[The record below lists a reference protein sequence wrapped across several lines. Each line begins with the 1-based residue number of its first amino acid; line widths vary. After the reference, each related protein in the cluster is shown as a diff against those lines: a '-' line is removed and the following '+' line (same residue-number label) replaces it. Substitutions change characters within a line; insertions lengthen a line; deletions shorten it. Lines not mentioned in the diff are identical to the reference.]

1 MTAPIPVLELVCLS
15 NVKPEPINWLWPGRI
30 AKGKITFI
38 AGHPGLGK
46 SQITASIAATVST
59 GGLWPADDVSADPG
73 DVLIL
78 SAEDGLADTIKPRLI
93 AAGADTNRIEAIEAV
108 RVGDQSRPFSLKMD
122 LERLTEHK
130 ASLLILDPLTAYL
143 GGVDS
148 HKNAEVRAF
157 LAPLSD
163 FAEKTE
169 MAVVCVSHLN
179 KSSGNQAVLRVSGSM
194 AFVAAARAVYV
205 VTEDPH
211 DDSRR
216 LFLPLKNNL
225 GPDQGGLAFRIE
237 SKEPEPNVVTSAVA
251 WEPEAINLSVNEAL
265 ELVDAEERSAVDDA
279 KEFLETLLID
289 GPCTVSKIEEEAK
302 NAAHAWATVRR
313 AKRSLGLESK
323 KQGLQGPWVWQLSAK
338 MLTDPEDAHP
348 TDVSTFGIDEHLR
361 ESDDDL
367 QHKITD
373 LLSRHPQGLSNE
385 DVAEILQVPL
395 IKVEAVR
402 GDHG

>member
-1 MTAPIPVLELVCLS
+1 
-15 NVKPEPINWLWPGRI
+15 
-30 AKGKITFI
+30 
-38 AGHPGLGK
+38 
-46 SQITASIAATVST
+46 
-59 GGLWPADDVSADPG
+59 
-73 DVLIL
+73 
-78 SAEDGLADTIKPRLI
+78 
-93 AAGADTNRIEAIEAV
+93 
-108 RVGDQSRPFSLKMD
+108 MD
-122 LERLTEHK
+122 LEKLTDHK

-148 HKNAEVRAF
+148 HNNAEVRAF

-163 FAEKTE
+163 FAERTE
-169 MAVVCVSHLN
+169 MAIVCVSHLN

-323 KQGLQGPWVWQLSAK
+323 KQGLQGPWVWQLPAK

-367 QHKITD
+367 GQQIKD
-373 LLSRHPQGLSNE
+373 LLSRHPQGLSNK
-385 DVAEILQVPL
+385 DVAVILQVPL